1 MLIKSRFLDACI
13 LGFIVLSTYN
23 PTLGMI
29 WKGLFFMIIKQGKR
43 IGNSYFLR
51 FLKEVARIDRLSIII
66 TIAYAFVVSIAD
78 IITTYLPKVFVDG
91 ILDKNVV
98 LARRAVAAFLSVIVF
113 YNIVAV
119 ICAVIL
125 SDRKE
130 KRRMFFVERL
140 FSHTFCVKQEYVEG
154 TQFYNE
160 YSMREANLEKAV
172 DHVMGSFSTLVQQAA
187 TVLFI
192 ISAVSRINLFIGLI
206 MVVPILINLM
216 ISLYVNG
223 LNIEEQ
229 KEKQRYDKKL
239 KVLSRIFYLS
249 NSIRD
254 IKMLGMVRP
263 VMGQLD
269 DTFEQRLKIHNR
281 YMRKSS
287 RLLCISSVITEA
299 LPLVSMVVFGYYVFT
314 GRISISAYYVYIAF
328 YAKLKLSIE
337 GLLAL
342 FPEINNISLWMK
354 DYYDYIDNQDIV
366 EKNPEPGAGIGTI
379 DTIEFRHVSFQYENS
394 GQYALKDISFRLEK
408 NSKNVIIGLNG
419 AGKSTLLKLLCGV
432 YEPSSGEVLLN
443 GRDMRELPRED
454 VRRLMSVLFQD
465 YYIFPFTIRENVTA
479 FEEGMEMERRMEQL
493 AERFGILE
501 KIRKLNKGFDTGIKA
516 EYHDDYTDMS
526 GGEFQKLAIMR
537 AFCRPDVDAVLLDEP
552 LNNIDIATEDVFYEF
567 LAQTNDKTIILISHS
582 LKYVPRADK
591 IIYVE
596 AGSIVAEGRHD
607 ELLKGSEK
615 YRNLYQKYA
624 EKYMG
629 EEGTNASI

>member
-1 MLIKSRFLDACI
+1 
-13 LGFIVLSTYN
+13 
-23 PTLGMI
+23 MI

-394 GQYALKDISFRLEK
+394 GQYTLKDISFRLEK

>member
-1 MLIKSRFLDACI
+1 
-13 LGFIVLSTYN
+13 
-23 PTLGMI
+23 MI

-432 YEPSSGEVLLN
+432 YEPSFGEVLLN

>member
-1 MLIKSRFLDACI
+1 
-13 LGFIVLSTYN
+13 
-23 PTLGMI
+23 MI
-29 WKGLFFMIIKQGKR
+29 WKGLFFMSIKQGKR

-239 KVLSRIFYLS
+239 KGLSRIFYLS